1 MVKWAKQWD
10 RACMVAQSLQLYTME
25 PVSPTPY
32 YRDYVPNR
40 ASDATWHH
48 FLKDELDRKESLYE
62 TRGAK

>member
-1 MVKWAKQWD
+1 
-10 RACMVAQSLQLYTME
+10 MVAQSLQLYTME